1 MSRPTL
7 PSARLP
13 LVVGAVAILLLVGGL
28 GVWSIATNIAGA
40 VVATGTVKVES
51 ERQVVQHPDGGVVG
65 EILAKD
71 GDEVKAGDV
80 LLRLDGTFLRSELA
94 IVERQLF
101 EIEVRKA
108 RLMAERDGVET
119 LDIGEVSGFDNLDPD
134 WIRGQIEGQKSLF
147 VARRAALAQELE
159 QIDEQKTQIENQIE
173 GSKAQI
179 AALERQLGLVEREL
193 TDKETL
199 FAQNLVPVG
208 QVLALQRD
216 EAGLEG
222 DIGRLT
228 SQVAES
234 RARISELSVQALR
247 LAESRREEAIT
258 QLRDLQY
265 SEIELEERRL
275 SLIEQLSRLDV
286 RSPTDGVVF
295 GSSIFAVRAVVQPA
309 EPMMY
314 VVPGGQALLV
324 SARIETTDIDQVFP
338 GQPVFLRLTTFDAR
352 TTPEVPGEVLRIS
365 ADALT
370 DEATKQ
376 TYYEA
381 VILPDTS
388 VLEDMPGVE
397 LLPGMPAEA
406 FLRTRDR
413 TPLSYLLRP
422 IAVYFERAFREE

>member
-1 MSRPTL
+1 M
-7 PSARLP
+7 
-13 LVVGAVAILLLVGGL
+13 
-28 GVWSIATNIAGA
+28 
-40 VVATGTVKVES
+40 
-51 ERQVVQHPDGGVVG
+51 
-65 EILAKD
+65 
-71 GDEVKAGDV
+71 
-80 LLRLDGTFLRSELA
+80 A

>member
-179 AALERQLGLVEREL
+179 AALEKQLGLVEREL

-286 RSPTDGVVF
+286 RSPSDGVVF